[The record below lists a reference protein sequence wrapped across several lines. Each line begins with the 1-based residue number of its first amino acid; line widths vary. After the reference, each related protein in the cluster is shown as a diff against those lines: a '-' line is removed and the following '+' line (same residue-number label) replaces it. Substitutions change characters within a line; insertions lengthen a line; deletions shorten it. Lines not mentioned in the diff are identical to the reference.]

1 MIREVLGTIEKFCYY
16 LGSHD
21 TGLTY
26 HLPVYHKQIRIKHF
40 ETSVN
45 ACDSMN
51 VVMGHE
57 CRDGTL
63 TFPLAVIVHT

>member
-26 HLPVYHKQIRIKHF
+26 HLPVYHKQIRIDRK
-40 ETSVN
+40 SV
-45 ACDSMN
+45 
-51 VVMGHE
+51 V
-57 CRDGTL
+57 
-63 TFPLAVIVHT
+63 